1 MRFLV
6 AHTSHLTQPLDVGI
20 FGRVKYLIRTYAS
33 YTVNLWNIDRGV
45 EDEEAAERE
54 RHEPS
59 TERGKKLAESI
70 LTILQA
76 FHQAT
81 TPPRVVSAFEQ
92 VGICSRFANDDDLV
106 QRAAFVDPT
115 RARLVM
121 EETNLL
127 QQTAPVQDP
136 RHRQLRIADLNLET
150 QREMAPAERQHDG
163 LGARPATN
171 G

>member
-20 FGRVKYLIRTYAS
+20 FGRVKYLIRSYAS
-33 YTVNLWNIDRGV
+33 NTVNIRNIDRAA

-54 RHEPS
+54 RREPS
-59 TERGKKLAESI
+59 TERGKKLAEFI

-81 TPPRVVSAFEQ
+81 TPLRAVSAFEQ
-92 VGICSRFANDDDLV
+92 VGICSRFANDVDLV
-106 QRAAFVDPT
+106 RRAAFVDPT

-121 EETNLL
+121 EETNLFR
-127 QQTAPVQDP
+127 QTAPYP
-136 RHRQLRIADLNLET
+136 RSAASAAQNSRSQLGNPKRDGASG
-150 QREMAPAERQHDG
+150 AP
-163 LGARPATN
+163 T
-171 G
+171 